1 MKNKKNEHRRQCW
14 CIQVFFSFFKR
25 RRRRHSVYIIII
37 LGYIRWK
44 IYVILSSLRTGV
56 KLLHSNYMVDYI
68 PFVDFCT
75 DVVIS
80 SFSYILFIRVRQ
92 RTCYC
97 ITSCMKKKEPKWIY
111 MPKKIYIYRYVWYEL
126 SFSTSLLRFYYYDF
140 FYIIIFFVLYSHL
153 HSLLLLVRVC
163 ILYLHSC

>member
-1 MKNKKNEHRRQCW
+1 MYIHSTLHMWYIKWNHLIIIYFFPVQHFIMFLYFEKEKKIKHRRQCW
-14 CIQVFFSFFKR
+14 CIQVSVCNFFFLFWQKTKKKTLCLYY
-25 RRRRHSVYIIII
+25 HHPC
-37 LGYIRWK
+37 YIRWK

-80 SFSYILFIRVRQ
+80 SFSYILFIRVQQ

-97 ITSCMKKKEPKWIY
+97 ITCIKKWIY
-111 MPKKIYIYRYVWYEL
+111 AQV
-126 SFSTSLLRFYYYDF
+126 
-140 FYIIIFFVLYSHL
+140 
-153 HSLLLLVRVC
+153 
-163 ILYLHSC
+163 